1 MKKIIPVLILALC
14 IPALACTPGLSSE
27 KAKYSYSFGYQI
39 GSVLKSRPMF
49 NREDITAGMKDALE
63 GRDPSGEKSR
73 QIGHRL
79 GKSYKDQGIS
89 IDMEVFTLGVN
100 DGYEGTEPK
109 IARNVMSDAVST
121 LQRDI
126 SEKNLKAGSVYLA
139 ANKKKEGV
147 VVTASGLQYRI
158 LVPGNGQSPRATDKV
173 RVHYTGKLINGEVFD
188 SSIARNTPAEFVLNQ
203 VIKGWTEG
211 VQLMKVGS
219 KYEFAIPSDLG
230 YGPRGA
236 GSIPGNSVLIFEV
249 ELLGILR

>member
-1 MKKIIPVLILALC
+1 MKKILPALILAFC

-27 KAKYSYSFGYQI
+27 QAKYSYGFGYQI

-49 NREDITAGMKDALE
+49 NRESITAGMKDAFE
-63 GRDPSGEKSR
+63 GKEPGGDKSR

-79 GKSYKDQGIS
+79 GMNYKEQGIS
-89 IDMEVFTLGVN
+89 IDMEVFTLGIN
-100 DGYEGTEPK
+100 DGFEGSEPK
-109 IARNVMSDAVST
+109 IDRNAMSEAINT
-121 LQRDI
+121 LQRGI
-126 SEKNLKAGSVYLA
+126 AEKNMKAGSVYLA
-139 ANKKKEGV
+139 ANRQKEGV
-147 VVTASGLQYRI
+147 AVTASGLQYKI
-158 LVPGNGQSPRATDKV
+158 ITQGAGPSPRATDKV

-188 SSIARNTPAEFVLNQ
+188 SSLTRNAPAEFVLNQ

-219 KYEFAIPSDLG
+219 KYEFTIPSELG

-249 ELLGILR
+249 ELLGIVR